1 MPLSKEDTSELMEN
15 CLHDANRIKS
25 LVAEVNSL
33 EEDKKILIDTIVEL
47 LNDDDYLCNILQE
60 KHSDWCS
67 ENCTNGGSMCVE
79 KMLEIKKQTQCI
91 VE

>member
-1 MPLSKEDTSELMEN
+1 MPLSKEDTSKLMEN

-47 LNDDDYLCNILQE
+47 LKDDDYLCNILHE
-60 KHSDWCS
+60 KHSDWCN
-67 ENCTNGGSMCVE
+67 ENCTNGCGMCVE

>member
-1 MPLSKEDTSELMEN
+1 MPLRKEDTSELIEN
-15 CLHDANRIKS
+15 CLHDASRIKS

-47 LNDDDYLCNILQE
+47 LEDDDYLCNIIHE

-67 ENCTNGGSMCVE
+67 ENCTNGCSMCVE
-79 KMLEIKKQTQCI
+79 KMLEIKKQLQ
-91 VE
+91 